1 MTIVK
6 KRQELPVFGD
16 MLSNLFEDNF
26 FEPVKSSM
34 IKKTPSVNIF
44 ENEVDFKIQLA
55 SPGMNKSDFMI
66 DVHENVLTISARK
79 STEKTEKEPRY
90 SIQEFNYSTFKRV
103 FNLPKNINKEE
114 VSAKYVDG
122 ILEISI
128 PKLVEEK
135 AIKQRI
141 EIQ

>member
-44 ENEVDFKIQLA
+44 ENEADFKIQLA

-66 DVHENVLTISARK
+66 DVHENVLTISAGK

-103 FNLPKNINKEE
+103 FNLPKNINREE